1 MPRCDVI
8 QLGLPGGDLL
18 TVKILL
24 EDAADLNAVDNT
36 GRTPLM
42 FAAGAGHLEAVLKG
56 CEEAVKD
63 PVR

>member
-1 MPRCDVI
+1 MI
-8 QLGLPGGDLL
+8 QQPFPSLGSYPGCYPGGDLL

-56 CEEAVKD
+56 
-63 PVR
+63 RL

>member
-1 MPRCDVI
+1 M
-8 QLGLPGGDLL
+8 
-18 TVKILL
+18 KILL

-42 FAAGAGHLEAVLKG
+42 FAAGAGHLEAVSSR
-56 CEEAVKD
+56 EVVKD